1 MTSTSD
7 TAPPAAEAAR
17 STVLTSSTCV
27 LWTDNL
33 DSCTEIGVWVGDAV
47 GDLLLALAPDD
58 PLIRQVGAAGVLPLR
73 VELLDAAP
81 AVMRDRIRSRL
92 LLTGWATVVA
102 DPGGAWA
109 AASHGEVAPEDCGVL
124 HIEVIEVRLDDED
137 VDPDAYRDAEPDPLA
152 SCEIDL
158 LLHLVSGHAADLTR
172 LSALLPCDLRLMAH
186 RVVPLRLHRRALV
199 LRAECG
205 EDDVDVVLPF
215 GRDHRGEPPSTPG
228 QILAAARRLMT
239 GSSSDA
245 PRP

>member
-1 MTSTSD
+1 MTSTLGA
-7 TAPPAAEAAR
+7 TPPAAEAAR

-27 LWTDNL
+27 LWTDSL
-33 DSCTEIGVWVGDAV
+33 HGCTEIAAWVGDAV

-58 PLIRQVGAAGVLPLR
+58 LVIAQVGAAGVLPLR

-92 LLTGWATVVA
+92 LLTGWA
-102 DPGGAWA
+102 
-109 AASHGEVAPEDCGVL
+109 
-124 HIEVIEVRLDDED
+124 RRKD
-137 VDPDAYRDAEPDPLA
+137 VDPDDYRDAEPDPLA
-152 SCEIDL
+152 GREIDL
-158 LLHLVSGHAADLTR
+158 LLHLVSGHAADLSR
-172 LSALLPCDLRLMAH
+172 LSVLLPCDLRLMAR

-205 EDDVDVVLPF
+205 DDDVDIVLPF
-215 GRDHRGEPPSTPG
+215 GRDRHGQPPSTPA

-239 GSSSDA
+239 GSSSES